1 MQGLALLI
9 LLLLLFVVLG
19 LRVKEV
25 SGPVRLV
32 VAMMAVAITGWYLLF

>member
-19 LRVKEV
+19 LRAKEL
-25 SGPVRLV
+25 SGPVRMV
-32 VAMMAVAITGWYLLF
+32 IATVAIAITGWYLLF